1 MKKTVFLIFKNG
13 KTLRVE
19 ANKME
24 AFLELQFV
32 KIGMGIIYDSISC
45 INYLNH
51 VLAIQLFTK

>member
-32 KIGMGIIYDSISC
+32 KIGMG
-45 INYLNH
+45 NYL
-51 VLAIQLFTK
+51 